1 MVVGGKE
8 PQQQDKA
15 SVMKQ
20 TAELWLR
27 QEVEQLKCE
36 ADDRDDGGVFVLD
49 GSVLLSHLGRPPLLE
64 AGGARRGRPP
74 ARPVEEGRARGA
86 GGDQV
91 GWSESWAAVTAGCGQ
106 RKRKRGWRQVEGR
119 PARSPS
125 HPPDRGPRPVYQAG
139 GPD

>member
-20 TAELWLR
+20 TAELWPR
-27 QEVEQLKCE
+27 QEVKQLKCE

-64 AGGARRGRPP
+64 GRLVVPAMAVRQLDQWKKGEREAREAIRWAG
-74 ARPVEEGRARGA
+74 VRA
-86 GGDQV
+86 
-91 GWSESWAAVTAGCGQ
+91 
-106 RKRKRGWRQVEGR
+106 
-119 PARSPS
+119 
-125 HPPDRGPRPVYQAG
+125 GPR
-139 GPD
+139 